1 MIPNSQDDFD
11 SITSEAKSTGD
22 TTTDLYDR
30 SLTSRRCALAG
41 VVCTSIFSIGCI
53 IAGSAIIAL
62 PGYYGEISYYLPN
75 DKLSGEMLSLT
86 LNLIVTLCTESTG
99 LVHNISLR
107 SALASESRLRFNTNL
122 RLLTAA
128 RGWRNPN
135 GSLLN
140 GVMAVLLTLSYTSAS
155 LVILSSDPLLI
166 TWNGDVTYFVSITG
180 VPLLL
185 LGIVMLFQV
194 VIALSGMCAV
204 KILTWSS
211 SPFDVT
217 AALVHHAQLTP
228 VSLRCMC
235 NSMTSDLDVG
245 GGPSRPSEIQPS
257 AWRAHPSIRKVI
269 LSLWGLVV
277 AYAGWAMLA
286 AIIWNIFF
294 HNSGPTP
301 KGSWSFLPNQG
312 SQSVGSGLPVNQSVD
327 VQWWTLIFVAVA
339 LVQGP
344 LTLVLHCS
352 ELIVNVIRDER
363 RWRGATGRR
372 GLEMTT
378 NPLKSFFTDPLN
390 LVLFAAKP
398 MLRESF
404 ALAFHCVFNNN
415 IDWMFGMSFKLSV
428 GQATGIPA
436 LSVEQITNFLVPS
449 GSVINMRMYTAQVR
463 IYCQSVASTTF
474 LTSVKQIGNLCIALL
489 IFACF
494 FTIVALFRPR
504 GPQPAAY
511 GHLQTLANLVDEWSP
526 VMWWG
531 HKEDGIPYCHAG
543 MYNVDWGKWCIDT

>member
-1 MIPNSQDDFD
+1 MIPNPQDDFD

-30 SLTSRRCALAG
+30 SLTSRKCALAG

-53 IAGSAIIAL
+53 IAGSAIIAH
-62 PGYYGEISYYLPN
+62 PGYYGEISYCLPN
-75 DKLSGEMLSLT
+75 GKLLGEMLSLT

-155 LVILSSDPLLI
+155 VVILSSDTPATI
-166 TWNGDVTYFVSITG
+166 WNGDDIYLVSITG

-185 LGIVMLFQV
+185 LGIVMFFQV

-217 AALVHHAQLTP
+217 AALVHHAQFTP
-228 VSLRCMC
+228 VPLRCMC

-257 AWRAHPSIRKVI
+257 AWRAHPSIRKVT

-277 AYAGWAMLA
+277 VYAGWAMLA
-286 AIIWNIFF
+286 AIIWNIF
-294 HNSGPTP
+294 SGWSTP
-301 KGSWSFLPNQG
+301 WSFFPNQG
-312 SQSVGSGLPVNQSVD
+312 SQSVGSGLPVYQSVD

-363 RWRGATGRR
+363 RWRRATGRR

-404 ALAFHCVFNNN
+404 ALASH
-415 IDWMFGMSFKLSV
+415 
-428 GQATGIPA
+428 
-436 LSVEQITNFLVPS
+436 
-449 GSVINMRMYTAQVR
+449 
-463 IYCQSVASTTF
+463 
-474 LTSVKQIGNLCIALL
+474 LCL
-489 IFACF
+489 
-494 FTIVALFRPR
+494 
-504 GPQPAAY
+504 
-511 GHLQTLANLVDEWSP
+511 
-526 VMWWG
+526 
-531 HKEDGIPYCHAG
+531 
-543 MYNVDWGKWCIDT
+543 

>member
-1 MIPNSQDDFD
+1 VLTLEILNLHVLGILTFISPTLMKAPGSKPTERLWHSSSLLPYDSPVIPNPQDDFD

-30 SLTSRRCALAG
+30 SLTSRRYALTG
-41 VVCTSIFSIGCI
+41 VACTSIFSIGCI
-53 IAGSAIIAL
+53 IAGSAIITTYQ
-62 PGYYGEISYYLPN
+62 GNYGEVQHIFNSNLP
-75 DKLSGEMLSLT
+75 GEMLSLL
-86 LNLIVTLCTESTG
+86 LNLIITLCTESTG
-99 LVHNISLR
+99 LVHSISLR

-155 LVILSSDPLLI
+155 LVILSSDGSIEEDAYL
-166 TWNGDVTYFVSITG
+166 VTIKG
-180 VPLLL
+180 LPLLL
-185 LGIVMLFQV
+185 LGIAILLQV

-204 KILTWSS
+204 RILTWSS

-217 AALVHHAQLTP
+217 AALIHHAQLTP
-228 VSLRCMC
+228 APLRCMC

-245 GGPSRPSEIQPS
+245 GGPSRPSEKQPS

-277 AYAGWAMLA
+277 ACAGWTVLA
-286 AIIWNIFF
+286 TIIWNIIF
-294 HNSGPTP
+294 HESEHPVP
-301 KGSWSFLPNQG
+301 EGSWSFFPNQA
-312 SQSVGSGLPVNQSVD
+312 SQSLSWHISVYQSVD

-344 LTLVLHCS
+344 LTLGLHCS
-352 ELIVNVIRDER
+352 ELIANVIRDER
-363 RWRGATGRR
+363 RWRRATGRR

-390 LVLFAAKP
+390 LVVFAAKP

-404 ALAFHCVFNNN
+404 ALASHRCV
-415 IDWMFGMSFKLSV
+415 
-428 GQATGIPA
+428 
-436 LSVEQITNFLVPS
+436 
-449 GSVINMRMYTAQVR
+449 
-463 IYCQSVASTTF
+463 
-474 LTSVKQIGNLCIALL
+474 
-489 IFACF
+489 
-494 FTIVALFRPR
+494 
-504 GPQPAAY
+504 
-511 GHLQTLANLVDEWSP
+511 
-526 VMWWG
+526 
-531 HKEDGIPYCHAG
+531 
-543 MYNVDWGKWCIDT
+543 